1 MKRNKIKQTIY
12 IRIFGALF
20 ATYLVLMTG
29 FSLFLI
35 AQEKKE
41 GSWELRTLALQVNNT
56 ISGILQDNLDS
67 NNQLADIAKLKKQ
80 LVGKSFFTYLGTEVA
95 IFSGDYNLIF
105 NTNDNW
111 LCSYTEYSEGSKNYT
126 GYGYLNPKDWFKEK
140 EITELENYLNAN
152 PKAEKAGDLSG
163 YSLHLEGFWVD
174 NEMIIPDKISVVSM
188 YADTFDE
195 EGSVRGS
202 SGTHLND
209 IVYTAGYENTKNLP
223 YFEHGHI
230 QPVNYGFRDKEKV
243 IKLRNLVS
251 DQEKLKEA
259 VKQPGNVLCERVNW
273 LTYRYYLPQPYQN
286 TVKVTDDQNNYSE
299 FWTVFA
305 REVNIWDKC
314 AGTLIFVWVSCWITF
329 VMAGL
334 ILAAQTYKT
343 YQKREELERFRKET
357 TNALAHDLKTPLSII
372 SGYAQ
377 NLMENVQTEK
387 REHYAAG
394 IQTNVNRMDK
404 IIREM
409 LELSRLECDVWPIK
423 FEEVS
428 LGEVCAEIIERY
440 KQVSAEKSILPHLEG
455 DAVIKAD
462 HSLMARVID
471 NFFVNAL
478 DSTPDGGTIRISIAD
493 NRFEFYN
500 SGSYIPEEKLREIWL
515 PYRKA
520 DASRGNTKGTGLG
533 LAISRTILELYHFSY
548 GAQNSDQGVI
558 FWFEFV

>member
-1 MKRNKIKQTIY
+1 MKRNKTKQTIY
-12 IRIFGALF
+12 IRIFCALF

-56 ISGILQDNLDS
+56 IGGILQDNIDS

-152 PKAEKAGDLSG
+152 PKAENPGDLSE
-163 YSLHLEGFWVD
+163 YSLELEGFWVD
-174 NEMIIPDKISVVSM
+174 NEMIIPDKISVVPM
-188 YADTFDE
+188 YAETFDE

-202 SGTHLND
+202 SGIHLND
-209 IVYTAGYENTKNLP
+209 IVYASGYENTKNLP
-223 YFEHGHI
+223 YFEHGSI
-230 QPVNYGFRDKEKV
+230 LPVNNGLRDKEQA
-243 IKLRNLVS
+243 INLRNLVS

-286 TVKVTDDQNNYSE
+286 TVKVIDDQNNYSE

-305 REVNIWDKC
+305 REVNLWDKC

-329 VMAGL
+329 VMAAL

-387 REHYAAG
+387 REHYAAS
-394 IQTNVNRMDK
+394 IQANVNRMDK

-440 KQVSAEKSILPHLEG
+440 KQVSAEKSILTHLEG

-500 SGSYIPEEKLREIWL
+500 SGSYIPEEKLREIWQ

>member
-1 MKRNKIKQTIY
+1 MKRNKIKRTIY

-41 GSWELRTLALQVNNT
+41 GGWELRTLALQVNNT

-67 NNQLADIAKLKKQ
+67 NNQLADMGKLKKE
-80 LVGKSFFTYLGTEVA
+80 LVGKPFFGYLGTEVA
-95 IFSGDYNLIF
+95 IFSGDYRLIF

-111 LCSYTEYSEGSKNYT
+111 LCSYTEYREGSKNYI
-126 GYGYLNPKDWFKEK
+126 GNGSLNPKDWFKEK
-140 EITELENYLNAN
+140 EINELENYLNAN

-174 NEMIIPDKISVVSM
+174 NEMIIPDKISVVTM
-188 YADTFDE
+188 YAETFDE
-195 EGSVRGS
+195 EGSVRS
-202 SGTHLND
+202 SGGTHLND
-209 IVYTAGYENTKNLP
+209 IVYTSGYENTKNLP
-223 YFEHGHI
+223 YFEHGQI
-230 QPVNYGFRDKEKV
+230 QPVNEGFQDKEQA
-243 IKLRNLVS
+243 INLRNLVS

-259 VKQPGNVLCERVNW
+259 VKQPGIVLCERVNW

-305 REVNIWDKC
+305 RDVNLWDKC

-394 IQTNVNRMDK
+394 IRTNVNRMDK

-409 LELSRLECDVWPIK
+409 LELSRLESDLLPIK

-440 KQVSAEKSILPHLEG
+440 KQVSAEKSILTLLEG

-462 HSLMARVID
+462 HSLLARVVD

-500 SGSYIPEEKLREIWL
+500 SGSYIPEEKLREIWQ

-548 GAQNSDQGVI
+548 GAQNGDDGVI

>member
-29 FSLFLI
+29 FSQFLI

-41 GSWELRTLALQVNNT
+41 GSWELSALALQINNT
-56 ISGILQDNLDS
+56 IGGILQDNIYS

-95 IFSGDYNLIF
+95 IFSGDYSLIF

-111 LCSYTEYSEGSKNYT
+111 LCSYTEYSEGSDT
-126 GYGYLNPKDWFKEK
+126 GYGYLNPKDWFDEK
-140 EITELENYLNAN
+140 EVTELENYLNAH
-152 PKAEKAGDLSG
+152 PKAEKAGDLSE
-163 YSLHLEGFWVD
+163 YSLDLEGFWVD
-174 NEMIIPDKISVVSM
+174 NEMIIPDKISVVPM
-188 YADTFDE
+188 YAETFDE
-195 EGSVRGS
+195 EGSVKSS
-202 SGTHLND
+202 SGIDLND
-209 IVYTAGYENTKNLP
+209 IVYTSGFENTKNLP
-223 YFEHGHI
+223 YFAHGSI
-230 QPVNYGFRDKEKV
+230 QPVNNGLRDKEKV
-243 IKLRNLVS
+243 INLRNLVS
-251 DQEKLKEA
+251 DQDKLKEA
-259 VKQPGNVLCERVNW
+259 VKQPGNVVYERVNW

-286 TVKVTDDQNNYSE
+286 IVKVTDDQNNYSE
-299 FWTVFA
+299 FWTVLA
-305 REVNIWDKC
+305 REVNLWDKC
-314 AGTLIFVWVSCWITF
+314 AGTLIFVWVGCWITF
-329 VMAGL
+329 VIVAL

-343 YQKREELERFRKET
+343 YQKREELEKFRRET

-377 NLMENVQTEK
+377 NLMENIQTEK
-387 REHYAAG
+387 REHYAG
-394 IQTNVNRMDK
+394 SIQANVNRMDK

-409 LELSRLECDVWPIK
+409 LELSRLESDLLPIK

-440 KQVSAEKSILPHLEG
+440 KQESAEKSILTHLEG

-478 DSTPDGGTIRISIAD
+478 DSTPDGGTIRISIVD

-500 SGSYIPEEKLREIWL
+500 SGSHIPEEKLREIWL

-533 LAISRTILELYHFSY
+533 LAIARTILELYHFSY
-548 GAQNSDQGVI
+548 GAQNGDDGVI

>member
-1 MKRNKIKQTIY
+1 LKRNKIKQTIY

-29 FSLFLI
+29 FSQFLI

-41 GSWELRTLALQVNNT
+41 GSWELSALALQINNT
-56 ISGILQDNLDS
+56 IGGILQDNIYS

-95 IFSGDYNLIF
+95 IFSGDYSLIF

-111 LCSYTEYSEGSKNYT
+111 LCSYTEYSEGSDT
-126 GYGYLNPKDWFKEK
+126 GYGYLNPKDWFDEK
-140 EITELENYLNAN
+140 EVTELENYLNAY
-152 PKAEKAGDLSG
+152 PKAEKAGDLSE
-163 YSLHLEGFWVD
+163 YSLGLEGFWVD
-174 NEMIIPDKISVVSM
+174 NEMIIPDKISVVPM
-188 YADTFDE
+188 YAETFDE
-195 EGSVRGS
+195 EGSVKSS
-202 SGTHLND
+202 SGIDLND
-209 IVYTAGYENTKNLP
+209 IVYTSGFENTKNLP
-223 YFEHGHI
+223 YFAHGSI
-230 QPVNYGFRDKEKV
+230 QPVNNGLRDKEKV
-243 IKLRNLVS
+243 INLRNLVS
-251 DQEKLKEA
+251 DQDKLKEA
-259 VKQPGNVLCERVNW
+259 VKQPGNVVYERVNW

-286 TVKVTDDQNNYSE
+286 IVKVTDDQNNYSE
-299 FWTVFA
+299 FWTVLA
-305 REVNIWDKC
+305 REVNLWDKC
-314 AGTLIFVWVSCWITF
+314 AGTLIFVWVGCWITF
-329 VMAGL
+329 VIVAL

-343 YQKREELERFRKET
+343 YQKREELEKFRRET

-377 NLMENVQTEK
+377 NLMENIQTEK
-387 REHYAAG
+387 REHYAG
-394 IQTNVNRMDK
+394 SIQANVNRMDK

-409 LELSRLECDVWPIK
+409 LELSRLESDLLPIK

-440 KQVSAEKSILPHLEG
+440 KQESAEKSILTHLEG

-478 DSTPDGGTIRISIAD
+478 DSTPDGGTIRISIVD

-500 SGSYIPEEKLREIWL
+500 SGSHIPEEKLREIWL

-533 LAISRTILELYHFSY
+533 LAIARTILELYHFSY
-548 GAQNSDQGVI
+548 GAQNGDDGVI

>member
-1 MKRNKIKQTIY
+1 MKRNKTKQTIY
-12 IRIFGALF
+12 IRIFCALF

-29 FSLFLI
+29 FSLFLV
-35 AQEKKE
+35 AQEKKM

-56 ISGILQDNLDS
+56 IGGILQDNIDS
-67 NNQLADIAKLKKQ
+67 NNQITDISKLKKQ

-95 IFSGDYNLIF
+95 IFSGDYSLIF
-105 NTNDNW
+105 NSNDNW

-126 GYGYLNPKDWFKEK
+126 GYGYLNPKDWFNEK
-140 EITELENYLNAN
+140 EITELENYLKAN

-174 NEMIIPDKISVVSM
+174 NEMIIPDKISVVPI
-188 YADTFDE
+188 YAETFDK
-195 EGSVRGS
+195 EGSVRS
-202 SGTHLND
+202 ISGTHLKD
-209 IVYTAGYENTKNLP
+209 IVYTSGYENTKNLP

-230 QPVNYGFRDKEKV
+230 QPVNEGFQDKEKA
-243 IKLRNLVS
+243 INLRNLVL
-251 DQEKLKEA
+251 DQDKLKEA

-286 TVKVTDDQNNYSE
+286 TVKVIDDQNNYSE

-305 REVNIWDKC
+305 REVNLWDKC
-314 AGTLIFVWVSCWITF
+314 AGTLIFVWGSCLITF
-329 VMAGL
+329 VIVAL

-343 YQKREELERFRKET
+343 YQKREELEEFRKET

-377 NLMENVQTEK
+377 NLMENIQTEK
-387 REHYAAG
+387 REHYAG
-394 IQTNVNRMDK
+394 SIQVNVNRMDK

-409 LELSRLECDVWPIK
+409 LELSRLEADVWPIK

-440 KQVSAEKSILPHLEG
+440 KQISAEKSILTYLEG

-462 HSLMARVID
+462 HSLMERVID

-478 DSTPDGGTIRISIAD
+478 DSTPDGGTIRIRMVD

-500 SGSYIPEEKLREIWL
+500 SGSYIPEEKLSEIWQ
-515 PYRKA
+515 PYKKA
-520 DASRGNTKGTGLG
+520 DVSRSNTKGTGLG
-533 LAISRTILELYHFSY
+533 LAISRTILELYQFSY
-548 GAQNSDQGVI
+548 GAKNSDDGVI
-558 FWFEFV
+558 FWFKFT